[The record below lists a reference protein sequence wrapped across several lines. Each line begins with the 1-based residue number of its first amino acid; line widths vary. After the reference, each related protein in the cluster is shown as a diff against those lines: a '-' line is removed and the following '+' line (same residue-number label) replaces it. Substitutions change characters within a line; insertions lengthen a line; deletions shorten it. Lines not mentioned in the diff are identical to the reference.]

1 MNENINVQNS
11 WDVTKTVVGKL
22 MTINIYFRK
31 RRKILNQYLA
41 F

>member
-11 WDVTKTVVGKL
+11 WDVTKTVAGKL